1 MLLFSKKGFKM
12 KTNSKKWRIISGIAG
27 LSFFIVANFTNFFEN
42 LNLLAG
48 YLQIII
54 NVFVFVCWLKAY
66 PRCHGFEKF
75 VTFIGVVFP
84 PIMAGITIWRVL
96 LPAILN

>member
-1 MLLFSKKGFKM
+1 M
-12 KTNSKKWRIISGIAG
+12 KTTSKKWRIISGTAG
-27 LSFFIVANFTNFFEN
+27 LSFFFIANCTHFFEN
-42 LNLLAG
+42 LNVLAG
-48 YLQIII
+48 CLQIMV
-54 NVFVFVCWLKAY
+54 NVFVFVCWMKAY

-84 PIMAGITIWRVL
+84 PVMASITIWRVL